1 MGRKG
6 AMNPV
11 AGRAADR
18 VKDNLRKKGEKDMI
32 VYSDIVKQ
40 YGSLT
45 AVNHLNLEIEKGEIF
60 GLLGPN
66 GAGKTTVMRMTTTLT
81 PPTSGKIF
89 IGGEE
94 IHRDSV
100 EIKKKMGIVPQSSN
114 LEDDLNAWENLE
126 YHGMLYGM
134 GKKERR
140 RRAEELL
147 DFVGLLDRKDDI
159 ARHYSGGMK
168 RKMMIAKALMHK
180 PEIILMDEPTVGLD
194 AAIRRKIWDLIR
206 ELHSRGMTVFL
217 TTHYLDEAQ
226 MLCTRAG
233 LIDEGHLVRTGT
245 PEEMIRDTGKY
256 VLEYYQNGET
266 HQQFYE
272 ERSEA
277 LKKGGELP
285 VGFQVRET
293 NLEDVFIRLTNK
305 RLSEKEGGI

>member
-1 MGRKG
+1 
-6 AMNPV
+6 
-11 AGRAADR
+11 
-18 VKDNLRKKGEKDMI
+18 MI

-40 YGSLT
+40 YGSIT

-66 GAGKTTVMRMTTTLT
+66 GAGKTTVMRMTSTLT

-94 IHRDSV
+94 IDRDSAA
-100 EIKKKMGIVPQSSN
+100 IKNRMGIVPQSSN

-134 GKKERR
+134 NKKDRR
-140 RRAEELL
+140 KRAEELL
-147 DFVGLLDRKDDI
+147 DFVGLLDRKNDI

-168 RKMMIAKALMHK
+168 RKMMIAKALMHR

-206 ELHSRGMTVFL
+206 ELHAQGMTVFL

-226 MLCTRAG
+226 MLCTRVG
-233 LIDEGHLVRTGT
+233 MIHEGRLVKTGT
-245 PEEMIRDTGKY
+245 PEEMIREAGRH
-256 VLEYYQNGET
+256 VLEYYQDGST
-266 HQQFYE
+266 HQQFFT
-272 ERSEA
+272 ERSRA
-277 LKKGGELP
+277 LERGNQLS

-293 NLEDVFIRLTNK
+293 NLEDVFIRLTNQ
-305 RLSEKEGGI
+305 RLSEKENTLGM

>member
-1 MGRKG
+1 
-6 AMNPV
+6 
-11 AGRAADR
+11 
-18 VKDNLRKKGEKDMI
+18 MI

-40 YGSLT
+40 YGSIT
-45 AVNHLNLEIEKGEIF
+45 AVSHLNLEIEKGEIF

-66 GAGKTTVMRMTTTLT
+66 GAGKTTVMRMTSTLT

-94 IHRDSV
+94 IDRDSAA
-100 EIKKKMGIVPQSSN
+100 IKNRMGIVPQSSN

-134 GKKERR
+134 NKKDRR
-140 RRAEELL
+140 KRAEELL
-147 DFVGLLDRKDDI
+147 DFVGLLDRKNDI

-168 RKMMIAKALMHK
+168 RKMMIAKALMHR

-206 ELHSRGMTVFL
+206 ELHAQGMTVFL

-226 MLCTRAG
+226 MLCTRVG
-233 LIDEGHLVRTGT
+233 MIHEGRLVKTGT
-245 PEEMIRDTGKY
+245 PEEMIREAGRH
-256 VLEYYQNGET
+256 VLEYYQDGST
-266 HQQFYE
+266 HQQFFT
-272 ERSEA
+272 ERSRA
-277 LKKGGELP
+277 LERGNQLS

-293 NLEDVFIRLTNK
+293 NLEDVFIRLTNQ
-305 RLSEKEGGI
+305 RLSEKENTLGM

>member
-1 MGRKG
+1 
-6 AMNPV
+6 
-11 AGRAADR
+11 
-18 VKDNLRKKGEKDMI
+18 MI

-40 YGSLT
+40 YGSIT

-66 GAGKTTVMRMTTTLT
+66 GAGKTTVMRMTSTLT

-94 IHRDSV
+94 IDRDSAA
-100 EIKKKMGIVPQSSN
+100 IKNRMGIVPQSSN

-134 GKKERR
+134 NKKDRR
-140 RRAEELL
+140 KRAEELL
-147 DFVGLLDRKDDI
+147 DFVGLLDRKNDI

-168 RKMMIAKALMHK
+168 RKMMIAKALMHR

-206 ELHSRGMTVFL
+206 ELHAQGMTVFL

-226 MLCTRAG
+226 MLCTRVG
-233 LIDEGHLVRTGT
+233 MIHEGKLVKTGT
-245 PEEMIRDTGKY
+245 PEEMIREAGRH
-256 VLEYYQNGET
+256 VLEYYQDGST
-266 HQQFYE
+266 HQQFFT
-272 ERSEA
+272 ERSRA
-277 LKKGGELP
+277 LERGNQLS

-293 NLEDVFIRLTNK
+293 NLEDVFIRLTNQ
-305 RLSEKEGGI
+305 RLSEKEHTLGM